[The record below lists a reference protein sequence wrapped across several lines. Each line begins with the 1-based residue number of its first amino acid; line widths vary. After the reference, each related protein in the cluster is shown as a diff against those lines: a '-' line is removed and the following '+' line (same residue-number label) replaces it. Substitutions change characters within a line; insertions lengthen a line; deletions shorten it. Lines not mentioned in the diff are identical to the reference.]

1 MADVRTLEHSTLK
14 VPYELLN
21 KQFRA
26 SQKVIDREVSKL
38 TSTAGDLEKKIQ
50 DSALTVRDVTSAL
63 STMVDNLSMLKR
75 KAEESIQEELGATRV
90 IKRRLEHLQER
101 DAYGAKDGPPPI
113 TWQKSRL
120 DRMLVEYF
128 LRAGYYNS
136 ALKLARHSGIED
148 LTNIELFML
157 SKEIEDCLAKG
168 DTKPCLSWCADNRS
182 KLRKMKSTLE
192 FNIRKHEFIEMIR
205 EDKRM
210 DAIKKHEFIEMIRED
225 KRMDAIKHSRKYF
238 SSVEPNQVADV
249 QRLMGMLAFN
259 GKSPDCPYTELLNSQ
274 NWQKL
279 VLQFRQENFKLHQLN
294 STSVFT
300 ATLQAGLSALKTP
313 HCYKEDGN
321 VRNPDCPVCS
331 TNMNELAHSLPFAHC
346 SNSKL
351 VCNITGFALNEH
363 NPPMMLPNGRIYGLR
378 ALENMAD
385 DNEGRVVCP
394 RTREIF
400 HVDDLEKVFVM

>member
-38 TSTAGDLEKKIQ
+38 TSSAGELEKKIQ
-50 DSALTVRDVTSAL
+50 DSTLTVSDVTSAL

-101 DAYGAKDGPPPI
+101 DACGTKDGPPPL

-136 ALKLARHSGIED
+136 ALKLAQHSGIED
-148 LTNIELFML
+148 LTNIRLFML

-168 DTKPCLSWCADNRS
+168 DTKPCLNWCIDNRS

-205 EDKRM
+205 EDKRL
-210 DAIKKHEFIEMIRED
+210 
-225 KRMDAIKHSRKYF
+225 DAIKHSRKYF

-259 GKSPDCPYTELLNSQ
+259 SKSPDCPYSELLNSQ
-274 NWQKL
+274 NWQML

-313 HCYKEDGN
+313 HCYKDDVN
-321 VRNPDCPVCS
+321 IRNPDCPVCS
-331 TNMNELAHSLPFAHC
+331 TNMNELAQALPFAHC

-351 VCNITGFALNEH
+351 VCSITGFALNEH
-363 NPPMMLPNGRIYGLR
+363 NPPMMLPNGRIYGMQ
-378 ALENMAD
+378 ALENMAE